1 MDPPPTQP
9 PAMPPHPS
17 TMAPTTVMAAT
28 ATSIQTNNPDSVESS
43 PRCRIGETWNDELIV
58 PVPGAK
64 LRLMCSYGGHIMP
77 RPHDKSLS
85 YIGGDT
91 RIVVVDRN
99 STLKDLCLRLSRTL
113 LNGRPFTLKY
123 QLPNEDLDNLISVT
137 TDEDLDNMIE
147 EYDRVAAASA
157 STLKPSPSRLRVFLF
172 FSKPETTVSM
182 GSLLDDAK
190 SETWFVDALN
200 NSGMLTRGVSDSAA
214 GETIVNLDGVGPA
227 VSASGSSNNLEAQA
241 AAVAESLVL
250 ADNITGNNNNN
261 NNNKVKNLQDVAA
274 VNSLPGSPSSASSP
288 SMANLPPIRVRV
300 DDNGA
305 SRLQQEQRVGVMEEQ
320 LAQMTIGASGVRRD
334 EGFVVVP
341 STVAMPAAVPATM
354 SLAAAAMVTS
364 NSSDIMNRLII
375 SEDER
380 SDPGVP
386 LGFGK
391 PPLPLQLVQPRTGGG
406 VSLPS
411 PDSVAS
417 DSSSIA
423 STNSFSKNVYY
434 QEQVQPSHVDNKA
447 PTISNAKIEIREQ
460 IQDPNYTLPP
470 QLDQNQ
476 QLHQQFVQASSPY
489 IHHPA
494 AATNTVPVSSYYP
507 VYAPPPPLPSQ
518 PTLHQHPIPQTQQQ
532 QQYQPVYVMPV
543 GHTQQPYNVTL
554 QHNIADPNMVASG
567 RQLVPQS
574 IAAPAVSTTAYK
586 DGTLPIYP
594 PRPNTQPQTTQ
605 AFIQIPSSHFQQ
617 QPQYV
622 GLTQVQHHQQP
633 PPPQHIAVVPSGSG
647 GGGGANY
654 GYEYGGGT
662 VQDQAAYYTQQQ
674 QATTAPLTSQ
684 YQSMTP
690 AAAAAALSD
699 ASKPFPNEN
708 LQQPNRASQ
717 PV

>member
-1 MDPPPTQP
+1 MDPPPTLP
-9 PAMPPHPS
+9 PSMPPLP
-17 TMAPTTVMAAT
+17 TTIAPTSVMAA
-28 ATSIQTNNPDSVESS
+28 AAASIQTNNPDSVESS
-43 PRCRIGETWNDELIV
+43 PRSRIGEAWNDDLIA

-123 QLPNEDLDNLISVT
+123 QLPNEDLDNLISVA

-147 EYDRVAAASA
+147 EYDRVAAATA
-157 STLKPSPSRLRVFLF
+157 SPLKPSPSRLRVFLF

-200 NSGMLTRGVSDSAA
+200 NSGILTRGVSDSAA
-214 GETIVNLDGVGPA
+214 GDAILNLDGAGPA

-241 AAVAESLVL
+241 AAAAESLAL
-250 ADNITGNNNNN
+250 ADNITGNNNNSSS
-261 NNNKVKNLQDVAA
+261 KVKNLQDVVA

-300 DDNGA
+300 DENGA

-320 LAQMTIGASGVRRD
+320 FAQMTIGASGVRQD

-341 STVAMPAAVPATM
+341 SAVARPAAVPAATTTA
-354 SLAAAAMVTS
+354 SAAMVTS
-364 NSSDIMNRLII
+364 NSSDNMNRFI
-375 SEDER
+375 SDDER
-380 SDPGVP
+380 SDPGIP
-386 LGFGK
+386 IGFGK
-391 PPLPLQLVQPRTGGG
+391 PPLPLQLVQPRTAGGL
-406 VSLPS
+406 SLPS
-411 PDSVAS
+411 PDSVTS
-417 DSSSIA
+417 DTSSIA
-423 STNSFSKNVYY
+423 STNSFTKNVYY

-489 IHHPA
+489 VHHPA
-494 AATNTVPVSSYYP
+494 TATSTVPMSSYYP
-507 VYAPPPPLPSQ
+507 VYAPPPRLPSQ
-518 PTLHQHPIPQTQQQ
+518 PQLHQHPIPQTQQQ

-567 RQLVPQS
+567 RPLVPQS
-574 IAAPAVSTTAYK
+574 IAAPPAVSTTAYK

-594 PRPNTQPQTTQ
+594 PRPNTQPTTTQ
-605 AFIQIPSSHFQQ
+605 AFIQIPSSQFQQ

-622 GLTQVQHHQQP
+622 GLAQVQHHQP
-633 PPPQHIAVVPSGSG
+633 PPPQHIALAPSGGSG
-647 GGGGANY
+647 GATNY
-654 GYEYGGGT
+654 GYEYGGA

-674 QATTAPLTSQ
+674 QATTAPLASQ

-699 ASKPFPNEN
+699 ASKQFPNEN
-708 LQQPNRASQ
+708 LQQNRTSQ